1 MPYRW
6 LEDIAIADA
15 AFEAWAP
22 TAEELLMQAGEA
34 LLEVMAGDPARVQRK
49 VRREVTL
56 DDIPDLL
63 MVRLL
68 QALVWHKDAEQL
80 LLHVGPLTLRRELG
94 ADAGA
99 DTEATTGADAGAA
112 VSAATGRWKV
122 TAELWGERIDPAR
135 HDGVDVKAVTM
146 HRLFLGQGDDGS
158 WRARAVLDV

>member
-22 TAEELLMQAGEA
+22 TPEVLLVEAGEA
-34 LLEVMAGDPARVQRK
+34 VLEAMAGDPARVARK

-56 DDIPDLL
+56 DDSPDFLL
-63 MVRLL
+63 VRLL
-68 QALVWHKDAEQL
+68 QALLWYKDAEQL
-80 LLHVGPLTLRRELG
+80 LLHVGPLTLTRNLG
-94 ADAGA
+94 TDASL
-99 DTEATTGADAGAA
+99 D
-112 VSAATGRWKV
+112 TGRWKV

-146 HRLFLGQGDDGS
+146 YRLFLGMGDDGS